1 MDSLPDENR
10 GPGVVAL
17 IVVMTVI
24 STIIVM
30 LRVYS
35 KIFLIRGMGWDDA
48 MMVVGVVRT
57 TATMHLLNLLI
68 WMHRFF
74 HSYTRP
80 LTFSISSM
88 ALVDIIVS

>member
-24 STIIVM
+24 STIVVM

-57 TATMHLLNLLI
+57 TATMHFLNVLI
-68 WMHRFF
+68 
-74 HSYTRP
+74 
-80 LTFSISSM
+80 
-88 ALVDIIVS
+88 